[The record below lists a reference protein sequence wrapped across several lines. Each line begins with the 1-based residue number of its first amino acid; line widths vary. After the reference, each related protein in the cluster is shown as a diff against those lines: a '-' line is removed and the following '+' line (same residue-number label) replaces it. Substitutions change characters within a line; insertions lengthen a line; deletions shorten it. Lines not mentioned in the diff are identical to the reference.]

1 MNRKDFVYLDVH
13 FSFDSHKEN
22 PWFSAA
28 AVERAKRGVLTSTS
42 TEINFLIDTGL
53 LRDDASA
60 RHTPLDRAIIRFSDL
75 TDEGQDFLMSQAT
88 VKWLGACDR
97 KSNDMLKRD
106 ASEEERLAVYADP
119 KGLYKRLEK
128 FRKERSARAN

>member
-1 MNRKDFVYLDVH
+1 MSQKDFIFLNVPGLLDI
-13 FSFDSHKEN
+13 KEN
-22 PWFSAA
+22 SWFSAA

-42 TEINFLIDTGL
+42 TEINFLIEAGL
-53 LRDDASA
+53 LRQDASA
-60 RHTPLDRAIIRFSDL
+60 RHTPLDQAVICFSNL
-75 TDEGQDFLMSQAT
+75 TEEGQDFLMSQAT

-97 KSNDMLKRD
+97 KSNDMLKRG

-128 FRKERSARAN
+128 FRKERAAKAH